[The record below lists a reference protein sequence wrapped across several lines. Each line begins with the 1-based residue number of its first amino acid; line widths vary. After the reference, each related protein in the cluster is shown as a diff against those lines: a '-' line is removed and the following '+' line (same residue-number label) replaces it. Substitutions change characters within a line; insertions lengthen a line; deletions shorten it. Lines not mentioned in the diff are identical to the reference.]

1 MCIAKVANPQEKGNK
16 VVEKRE
22 LELDERINNNNST
35 LSSSMHMIFPG
46 LNREEEMSAMVSALT
61 HVVSGE
67 VPTGADDDYSLPTS
81 NMAYGS
87 STFSNYV
94 VGSGSSSIKRTR
106 QQDDISFVDHFSS
119 SHGVTSSSPTTIHTT
134 MNRECSRESGSGSG
148 EVEGENRGR
157 TVYEYRAREEN
168 VREEEPRRKYRGVR
182 QRPWGKWAAEIRDPF
197 KAARVWLGTFDTA
210 EAAARAYDQ
219 AALRFR
225 GNKAKLNFP
234 ENVTLLR
241 HAPPQ
246 ITASSLV
253 AIPTSTEAI
262 VHSEPLI
269 STTLHGFSFSS
280 SSSAGLYGNFPTM
293 DSTMT
298 VMASSVASHLRHS
311 SLSSTQASPPF
322 LSSSSAFGST
332 KQLPAA
338 WSSASGNSSSSSG

>member
-1 MCIAKVANPQEKGNK
+1 MCIEKVANPQEKGNK

-119 SHGVTSSSPTTIHTT
+119 SHGVASSSPTTT
-134 MNRECSRESGSGSG
+134 MNRECSRENGSGSG
-148 EVEGENRGR
+148 EMGGGNRGR
-157 TVYEYRAREEN
+157 AVYEYRAREEN
-168 VREEEPRRKYRGVR
+168 MREEEPRRKYRGVR

-246 ITASSLV
+246 ITTSSLV

-269 STTLHGFSFSS
+269 STTLHGS

-311 SLSSTQASPPF
+311 SPSSTQASPPF

-332 KQLPAA
+332 TQLPAA

>member
-1 MCIAKVANPQEKGNK
+1 
-16 VVEKRE
+16 
-22 LELDERINNNNST
+22 
-35 LSSSMHMIFPG
+35 MHMIFPG

-119 SHGVTSSSPTTIHTT
+119 SHGVASSSPTTT

-148 EVEGENRGR
+148 EMGGGNRGR
-157 TVYEYRAREEN
+157 AVYEYRAREEN

-246 ITASSLV
+246 ITTSSLV

-269 STTLHGFSFSS
+269 STTLHGS

-311 SLSSTQASPPF
+311 SPSSTQASPPF

-332 KQLPAA
+332 TQLPAA

>member
-1 MCIAKVANPQEKGNK
+1 MCIEKVANPQEKGNK

-246 ITASSLV
+246 ITTSSLV

-269 STTLHGFSFSS
+269 STTLHGS

-311 SLSSTQASPPF
+311 SPSSTQASPPF

-332 KQLPAA
+332 TQLPAA

>member
-1 MCIAKVANPQEKGNK
+1 MEASAGNVANPQEKGNK

-119 SHGVTSSSPTTIHTT
+119 SHGVASSSPTTT
-134 MNRECSRESGSGSG
+134 MNRECSRENGSGSG
-148 EVEGENRGR
+148 EMGGGNRGR
-157 TVYEYRAREEN
+157 AVYEYRAREEN

-246 ITASSLV
+246 ITTSSLV

-269 STTLHGFSFSS
+269 STTLHGS

-311 SLSSTQASPPF
+311 SPSSTQASPPF

-332 KQLPAA
+332 TQLPAA